1 MGWMKKMKLLITG
14 GAGFIG
20 STLCRYLVQQV
31 GCEVINLD
39 KLTYAA
45 DLRSLAVLEGN
56 PAYRFVQGDILDA
69 QLVASILR
77 EFQPQGII
85 NLAAETHVDRSIEGA
100 TSFIQTNILGTFNL
114 LQQARAFWDGLSKDD
129 KSEFRFLH
137 VSTDEVF
144 GSLGQTGYF
153 EETSRYAPTS
163 PYSASKASSD
173 HLVQAWYHT
182 FGLPTLISNC
192 SNNYGPYQF
201 PEKLIPLMIIKGMQ
215 DQPLP
220 VYGDG
225 QQIRDWLH
233 VQDHVE
239 ALYRIFTKGRIGQSY
254 LVGGH
259 NEQSNLSIV
268 RAICERLDHY
278 RPEGSASKQA
288 LIQFVQDRPGHDR
301 RYAVNASLIAHD
313 LGWKPRLNFTE
324 GLAATIDWYIS
335 NQDWW
340 QPLIDKSYDGRRL
353 GLITG

>member
-1 MGWMKKMKLLITG
+1 MKILITG

-20 STLCRYLVQQV
+20 STLCRYLVQQD

-45 DLRSLAVLEGN
+45 DLRSLAILDGN
-56 PAYRFVQGDILDA
+56 PAYRFIEGDILDA
-69 QLVASILR
+69 QLVATLLSEHR
-77 EFQPQGII
+77 PNGII

-100 TSFIQTNILGTFNL
+100 SAFIQTNILGTFNL
-114 LQQARAFWDGLSKDD
+114 LQQARSYWERLSNVG

-153 EETSRYAPTS
+153 EESSRYAPTS

-173 HLVQAWYHT
+173 HLVQAWQHT
-182 FGLPTLISNC
+182 YGLPTLISNC

-225 QQIRDWLH
+225 QQVRDWLH

-239 ALYRIFTKGRIGQSY
+239 ALHCILTKGIVGQSY

-268 RAICERLDHY
+268 RSICDRLDHY
-278 RPEGSASKQA
+278 RIEGSASKHA

-301 RYAVNASLIAHD
+301 RYAVDASLIARE
-313 LGWKPRLNFTE
+313 LGWKPKLNFAE
-324 GLAATIDWYIS
+324 GLAATIDWYVS

-340 QPLIDKSYDGRRL
+340 QPLINKDYDGRRL